1 MRGRRVREFGMDI
14 YTLLYLKWI
23 TNTVQHRELCSML
36 YSSLD
41 RRVVRKRMDT
51 RVCMAEFLLCHL
63 KLSRCSLAMLLLF
76 SHGGVS
82 DPL

>member
-1 MRGRRVREFGMDI
+1 MIARAGRMRGRRVREFGMDI

-36 YSSLD
+36 CSSLD

-51 RVCMAEFLLCHL
+51 RVCMAESLCGPPETVKTVNWL
-63 KLSRCSLAMLLLF
+63 YSNIK
-76 SHGGVS
+76 
-82 DPL
+82 